1 MLEPMTDTF
10 FGNPVFA
17 GLAAFSATSVTLAA
31 VSWLAS
37 PVFGCSRQRAG
48 WRVASGE
55 VVLAGRLS
63 RWGRAVLSG
72 RTRLSGKGEVPV
84 KRGLQDRTGLPCKAA
99 LSAMEGPRDNEI
111 LQGIDFEALQR
122 ELDEAF
128 APVGRDRGKT

>member
-1 MLEPMTDTF
+1 MFEPMTDTF

-48 WRVASGE
+48 WRAASGE
-55 VVLAGRLS
+55 ITFAGRLS

-72 RTRLSGKGEVPV
+72 RTRLSGKGEV
-84 KRGLQDRTGLPCKAA
+84 RGEAA
-99 LSAMEGPRDNEI
+99 LSGIEGPRDNEI
-111 LQGIDFEALQR
+111 VPGIDFEALQR

-128 APVGRDRGKT
+128 APVGRDRAST